1 MELQI
6 YFKFLVGLFAIVNPV
21 GLLPVFISLT
31 EHLDSESR
39 NQTNRTANIG
49 VAVILIVSLLAGSII
64 LDIFSISL
72 NSFRIAGGL
81 LVVIIG
87 MTMIN
92 GKLGEN
98 KQNKEEITESI
109 AKTSS
114 VALVPLAMPLMGGPG
129 AITSMIVWGTNYPS
143 IGYLVG
149 FIISILIFCGCCWLL
164 FRSAPFIIRTLGKTG
179 LNVVT
184 RIMGLLLMALGV
196 EIMVGGIRNLFPGLL

>member
-6 YFKFLVGLFAIVNPV
+6 YIKFLVGLFAIVNPI

-31 EHLDSESR
+31 DRFDSESR
-39 NQTNRTANIG
+39 NQTNRMANIG
-49 VAVILIVSLLAGSII
+49 VAVILIISLLAGSFI
-64 LDIFSISL
+64 LDIFGISL

-87 MTMIN
+87 MTMVN

-98 KQNKEEITESI
+98 KQNKDELHDS
-109 AKTSS
+109 AKTS
-114 VALVPLAMPLMGGPG
+114 VALVPLALPLMGGPG
-129 AITSMIVWGTNYPS
+129 AITSMIVWGTNYNS
-143 IGYLVG
+143 VGYIIG
-149 FIISILIFCGCCWLL
+149 FIICIFIFCGGCWLL
-164 FRSAPFIIRTLGKTG
+164 FRSAPFIIRTLGKSG

>member
-39 NQTNRTANIG
+39 NQTNRTANIA
-49 VAVILIVSLLAGSII
+49 VAVILIISLLAGNII
-64 LDIFSISL
+64 LDIFSISI

-81 LVVIIG
+81 LVVMIG

-98 KQNKEEITESI
+98 KQNKEEITESLS
-109 AKTSS
+109 KTS
-114 VALVPLAMPLMGGPG
+114 VALVPLALPLMGGPG
-129 AITSMIVWGTNYPS
+129 AITSMIVWGTNYQS
-143 IGYLVG
+143 LGYIVG
-149 FIISILIFCGCCWLL
+149 FIICILIFCGCCWFL
-164 FRSAPFIIRTLGKTG
+164 FRSAPFITRTLGKSG

-196 EIMVGGIRNLFPGLL
+196 EIMVGGIRDLFPGLL

>member
-6 YFKFLVGLFAIVNPV
+6 YVKFLVGLFAIVNPI

-31 EHLDSESR
+31 EHLDNESR

-49 VAVILIVSLLAGSII
+49 VAVILIISLLVGSYI
-64 LDIFSISL
+64 LDLFSISI

-98 KQNKEEITESI
+98 KQNKEEINESI
-109 AKTSS
+109 AKTS
-114 VALVPLAMPLMGGPG
+114 VALVPLALPLMGGPG
-129 AITSMIVWGTNYPS
+129 AITSMIVWGSNYHTL
-143 IGYLVG
+143 GYQIG
-149 FIISILIFCGCCWLL
+149 FIICIVIFCGCCWLL
-164 FRSAPFIIRTLGKTG
+164 FRSAPFIIRNLGKTG

>member
-6 YFKFLVGLFAIVNPV
+6 YIKFLVGLFAIVNPV

-31 EHLDSESR
+31 DSLDSESR
-39 NQTNRTANIG
+39 NQTNRMANIA
-49 VAVILIVSLLAGSII
+49 VAVILIISLLAGSFI
-64 LDIFSISL
+64 LDIFGISL

-98 KQNKEEITESI
+98 KQNKEDLHDSVS
-109 AKTSS
+109 KTS
-114 VALVPLAMPLMGGPG
+114 VALVPLALPLMGGPG
-129 AITSMIVWGTNYPS
+129 AITSMIVWGTNYNS
-143 IGYLVG
+143 IGYIIG
-149 FIISILIFCGCCWLL
+149 FIICIFIFCACCWLL
-164 FRSAPFIIRTLGKTG
+164 FRSAPFIIRTLGKSG